1 MLAAVFLVSTP
12 MSNFEVTIPRKKPSK
27 PAENRDSIAEQTAA
41 FLSGGGQIQQIQT
54 GSSNYVYGAAKHTA
68 KSK

>member
-1 MLAAVFLVSTP
+1 MSSP
-12 MSNFEVTIPRKKPSK
+12 MANFEVTIPRKKPAK
-27 PAENRDSIAEQTAA
+27 AEENHDSIAAQTAA

-54 GSSNYVYGAAKHTA
+54 GSSNYVYGAPKHTA